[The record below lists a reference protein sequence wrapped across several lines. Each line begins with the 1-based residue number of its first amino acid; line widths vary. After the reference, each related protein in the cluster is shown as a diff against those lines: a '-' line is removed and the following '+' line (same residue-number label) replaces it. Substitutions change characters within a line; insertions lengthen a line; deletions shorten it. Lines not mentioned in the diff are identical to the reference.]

1 MATGGP
7 STRCRC
13 SSQPRERV
21 VKRSGRVVVLVL
33 LAPALALTLAVAGTG
48 TTAYLPLVTSRAS
61 SVVPPEIQALERAV
75 ADLINEERNAHGLPP
90 LSEDDR
96 LVDAARGHSQD
107 MAENGFLSHT
117 GSDGSDIVA
126 RLNAVG
132 YDWSACGEVL
142 GAGYASPDEVVEA
155 WMSSP
160 GHRSIL
166 LDDAYLELGVGYAA
180 NETGPYDRH
189 WTVDVARPALP

>member
-1 MATGGP
+1 M
-7 STRCRC
+7 
-13 SSQPRERV
+13 
-21 VKRSGRVVVLVL
+21 KRIRGFAVLAL
-33 LAPALALTLAVAGTG
+33 LAPFLALTIAADRAG

-75 ADLINEERNAHGLPP
+75 ADLINEERAAHGLAP
-90 LSEDDR
+90 LSADGR
-96 LVDAARGHSQD
+96 LGDAARGHSQD
-107 MAENGFLSHT
+107 MAENGFFSHT

-132 YDWSACGEVL
+132 YAWSACGEVL
-142 GAGYASPDEVVEA
+142 GAGYATPHEVVEA

-166 LDDAYLELGVGYAA
+166 LDDVYLELGVGYATS
-180 NETGPYDRH
+180 ETGPYDRY